1 MSVGRSLGGVREAR
15 LSVMS
20 CDAHGVRSL
29 ARWLLG
35 GSYDTLAPA
44 SHTLA
49 SRATRR
55 VVFRHYCSV
64 HYDFYSAS
72 RHSRKVGK
80 DNGIKIL
87 ISARVS
93 LPSLWL

>member
-1 MSVGRSLGGVREAR
+1 MSVGRRCEGSAR

-20 CDAHGVRSL
+20 RDTHGVRSL

-44 SHTLA
+44 AHPLA

-55 VVFRHYCSV
+55 VYR
-64 HYDFYSAS
+64 
-72 RHSRKVGK
+72 
-80 DNGIKIL
+80 
-87 ISARVS
+87 
-93 LPSLWL
+93 